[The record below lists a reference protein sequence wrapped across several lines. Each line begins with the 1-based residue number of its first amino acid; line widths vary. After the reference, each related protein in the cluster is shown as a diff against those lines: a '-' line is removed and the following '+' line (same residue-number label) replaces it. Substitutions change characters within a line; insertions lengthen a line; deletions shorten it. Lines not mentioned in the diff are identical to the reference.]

1 MSVSKHAIR
10 SQSKRRQRNLVERRR
25 RRIAFR
31 LRDRQWPEQARPMM
45 RANNIHYQV
54 ADKDRGLGEGGIAA
68 MHLLAQRVGLV
79 ERIDANLHLLKR
91 HLPYH
96 ESDHVLNVAY
106 NILSGGTCLD
116 DLELRRND
124 EVYLDALGAQRIPD
138 PTTAG
143 DFCRRFAAADLDTLT
158 DAINRTRVQ
167 VWRQQGP
174 EFFTEALIDVDGHI
188 AETLGEC
195 KQGMGL
201 SYDGRWGFH
210 PLIVSLANT
219 REPLYLA
226 NRSGSRPSHEG
237 AAAYLDRAAE
247 LCRGAGFRKITFRG
261 DTDFSQTAHLDR
273 WHGQGIR
280 FIFGYDARPE
290 LAERANDLPDSAWTP
305 LPREARK
312 VKSEPR
318 TRPENA
324 KERIVEEKGYENIR
338 LLGEEVAEF
347 EHPPTACNRSYRM
360 IVVRKHL
367 SVERGQARL
376 FEDYRHFFYLTND
389 RRSTAAQIVTLAH
402 GRCDQENVIEQL
414 KNGVH
419 ALRMPVGDL
428 VSNGAYMI
436 MAALAWS
443 LKAWFGLL
451 LPVGARWKE
460 QHQRQKDAVLGM
472 EFKRFVNAFVRVPVQ
487 VVRSGRR
494 LILRLLSWNPWQ
506 GVLLRG
512 VEGLRHPLRC

>member
-1 MSVSKHAIR
+1 
-10 SQSKRRQRNLVERRR
+10 LVERRR
-25 RRIAFR
+25 RRIAYR
-31 LRDRQWPEQARPMM
+31 LRERTWPEQDRPMM
-45 RANNIHYQV
+45 RASNIHYEV

-79 ERIDANLHLLKR
+79 ERIDQSLHLLKR

-96 ESDHVLNVAY
+96 ESDHVLNIAY
-106 NILSGGTCLD
+106 NLLAGGTCLD

-143 DFCRRFAAADLDTLT
+143 DFCRRFSAQDLDTLT
-158 DAINRTRVQ
+158 DAINQSRVEA
-167 VWRQQGP
+167 WRQQEP
-174 EFFTEALIDVDGHI
+174 EFFAEAFIDVDGHL
-188 AETLGEC
+188 AETQGEC
-195 KQGMGL
+195 KQGMSL

-219 REPLYLA
+219 HEPLYLP

-237 AAAYLDRAAE
+237 AAPYLDRAAG

-261 DTDFSQTAHLDR
+261 DTDFSQTEHLDR
-273 WHGQGIR
+273 WHGEGFR

-290 LAERANDLPDSAWTP
+290 LVKRANDLPDSAWTP
-305 LPREARK
+305 LPRETRE
-312 VKSEPR
+312 VKTEPR
-318 TRPENA
+318 ARPENV
-324 KERIVEEKGYENIR
+324 KERIVAEKGYENIL

-347 EHPPTACNRSYRM
+347 EHQPTACRRSYRM

-367 SVERGQARL
+367 SMERGQERL
-376 FEDYRHFFYLTND
+376 YEDYRYFFYLTND
-389 RRSTAAQIVTLAH
+389 RRSTAAQVVALAH
-402 GRCDQENVIEQL
+402 GRCDQENLIEQL

-443 LKAWFGLL
+443 LKAWFALL
-451 LPVGARWKE
+451 LPVCPRWKE
-460 QHQRQKDAVLGM
+460 PHRRQKETMLGM
-472 EFKRFVNAFVRVPVQ
+472 EFKRFVNAFVRVPAQ

-506 GVLLRG
+506 AVLLRG
-512 VEGLRHPLRC
+512 IEGLRRPLRC